1 MFRHLLITF
10 ILFFN
15 LNYSQDYYKIDL
27 TLDPL
32 NNNLI
37 VKQNIK
43 FLNNSNVAV
52 SELTLLDWNSS
63 FSDFNSPLSKQ
74 LYSEFDSSLLKP
86 NKSPNVPT
94 VIQSLKVNNKTTDY
108 RRAKDQVD
116 IIVLENIGLIK
127 PGEVINIQID
137 YVINFPDYKILDYGN
152 DRNEKFVINDYF
164 ITIPTYFK
172 NRFSNKG
179 FNDKLNRLNTFE
191 ITINNLED
199 YEIIS
204 NADNY
209 VKTNKY
215 SYLFNNKR
223 NIKFIISKKS
233 LFKEF
238 NILFN
243 N

>member
-15 LNYSQDYYKIDL
+15 LNYSQDYYKINL

-37 VKQNIK
+37 VEQNIK
-43 FLNNSNVAV
+43 FLNNSNVAI

-94 VIQSLKVNNKTTDY
+94 VIQSVKVNNKTTDY

-116 IIVLENIGLIK
+116 VIVLEKIGLIN
-127 PGEVINIQID
+127 PGEIINIQID
-137 YVINFPDYKILDYGN
+137 YVIDFPDYKILDYGN

-164 ITIPTYFK
+164 ITIPTNFN

-191 ITINNLED
+191 IIINNLKD

-209 VKTNKY
+209 VKKMKTHIY
-215 SYLFNNKR
+215 SI
-223 NIKFIISKKS
+223 IKEI
-233 LFKEF
+233 
-238 NILFN
+238 
-243 N
+243 

>member
-1 MFRHLLITF
+1 MFRYILISFLLF
-10 ILFFN
+10 YNQNF
-15 LNYSQDYYKIDL
+15 SQDLYKIDL

-43 FLNNSNVAV
+43 FLNNTNDVI

-63 FSDFNSPLSKQ
+63 FSNFNTPLSKQ

-116 IIVLENIGLIK
+116 VIVLENIGLIN
-127 PGEVINIQID
+127 PGEIINIQID
-137 YVINFPDYKILDYGN
+137 YVIDFPDYKILDYGN

-164 ITIPTYFK
+164 ITIPTNFN

-191 ITINNLED
+191 IIINNLKD

-209 VKTNKY
+209 VKTNEN

-223 NIKFIISKKS
+223 NIKFIISKKNY
-233 LFKEF
+233 LK
-238 NILFN
+238 NLIL
-243 N
+243 